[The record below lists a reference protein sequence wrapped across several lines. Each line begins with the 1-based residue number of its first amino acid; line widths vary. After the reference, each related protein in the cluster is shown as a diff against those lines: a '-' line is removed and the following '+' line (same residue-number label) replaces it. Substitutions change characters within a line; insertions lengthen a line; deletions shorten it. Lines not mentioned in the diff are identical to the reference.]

1 MDINEEQLISFT
13 YTPKDAD
20 VSNLSLELSDGALA
34 KVEQTNDGI
43 VLHTQAKEGTFT
55 LVAKKASAE
64 SNELTFQVIDKE
76 KAEQE
81 RIAAEK
87 KAEEERIA
95 AEKKAERL
103 AAEKAEQERIAAQQ
117 QSQAQSQNSATVY
130 VTPTGK
136 KYHYNS
142 SCNGGSYSPTTLDNA
157 IKMGLTPCKKCI
169 G

>member
-1 MDINEEQLISFT
+1 MPL
-13 YTPKDAD
+13 K
-20 VSNLSLELSDGALA
+20 
-34 KVEQTNDGI
+34 
-43 VLHTQAKEGTFT
+43 
-55 LVAKKASAE
+55 
-64 SNELTFQVIDKE
+64 
-76 KAEQE
+76 
-81 RIAAEK
+81 K

-95 AEKKAERL
+95 AEKKAEEERL

-117 QSQAQSQNSATVY
+117 QSQAYQNSATVY

-157 IKMGLTPCKKCI
+157 IKMGLTPCKKCV

>member
-1 MDINEEQLISFT
+1 MPPTS
-13 YTPKDAD
+13 Y
-20 VSNLSLELSDGALA
+20 LSCPMARLRRQSRRMTALSCIRRQRKAP
-34 KVEQTNDGI
+34 
-43 VLHTQAKEGTFT
+43 LHW
-55 LVAKKASAE
+55 LPKKALRRAT
-64 SNELTFQVIDKE
+64 ELTFQVIDKE

-95 AEKKAERL
+95 AEKKAEEERL
-103 AAEKAEQERIAAQQ
+103 AAEKAEQERIAARQ

-157 IKMGLTPCKKCI
+157 IKMGLTPCKKCV